1 MDKKELQHRAGITLI
16 EERRFGDTE
25 ETLLRKRLQRLNAIL
40 EQEEQEETDTDN
52 SDSSEDTEKQDD
64 DHYGYEVNRD
74 GEEMDRDSGV
84 STDNCKSELASIHDE
99 LLSCWSDM
107 RKCLMKC
114 AQDGQDTP
122 DAMRTAID
130 KLGRTLESLE
140 KLVGDL

>member
-1 MDKKELQHRAGITLI
+1 MDKKELQHRAGISI
-16 EERRFGDTE
+16 AEENRFGDTD
-25 ETLLRKRLQRLNAIL
+25 ETLLRKRLLRFGVIL
-40 EQEEQEETDTDN
+40 EEEETDTEN
-52 SDSSEDTEKQDD
+52 SDDSEDTEKQDD
-64 DHYGYEVNRD
+64 DNYGYEVNRD

-84 STDNCKSELASIHDE
+84 STDNCKTELASIHDE

>member
-1 MDKKELQHRAGITLI
+1 MNKKELQNRAGIILT
-16 EERRFGDTE
+16 EEDGLGDTD
-25 ETLLRKRLQRLNAIL
+25 ETLLRDRLRKFGVIL
-40 EQEEQEETDTDN
+40 EEEEKDTEN
-52 SDSSEDTEKQDD
+52 SDDSEDNDEQDD

-84 STDNCKSELASIHDE
+84 STDNCKTELASIHDE